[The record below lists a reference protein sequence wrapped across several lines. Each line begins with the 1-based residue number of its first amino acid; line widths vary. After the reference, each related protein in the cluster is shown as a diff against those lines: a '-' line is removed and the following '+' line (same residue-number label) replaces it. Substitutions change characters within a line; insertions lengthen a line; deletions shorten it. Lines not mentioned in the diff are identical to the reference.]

1 MYNLNLQYLQ
11 DSDKISYLKN
21 ESRSRIVHIQF
32 LKNIL
37 HNFGQKLDDKLVDII
52 LIEENFLYMNINIQ
66 FNNFD

>member
-1 MYNLNLQYLQ
+1 MNLEVELFY
-11 DSDKISYLKN
+11 
-21 ESRSRIVHIQF
+21 HIQF

-37 HNFGQKLDDKLVDII
+37 HNFRQKLDDKLVDII